1 MIHEDIGGFVKTVGG
16 AVGGAILGTGNSRD
30 ARLARVSNLAAGP
43 FTPGADIEIVPSM
56 DAQGRCPPGSA
67 IARDACTGEIYC
79 KKTRKRRKRLLTCG
93 DKADIAFVIG
103 TLGKGQIAQTAIA
116 SLLARCG

>member
-1 MIHEDIGGFVKTVGG
+1 MIHEEIGRAVASSVATVIGSRARHIVPARTPPGMAGAPDFIDEPLGG
-16 AVGGAILGTGNSRD
+16 APSLNGNG
-30 ARLARVSNLAAGP
+30 V
-43 FTPGADIEIVPSM
+43 
-56 DAQGRCPPGSA
+56 CPPGFQVA
-67 IARDACTGEIYC
+67 ADACTGEIFC
-79 KKTRKRRKRLLTCG
+79 KKTKKRRKRLLTCG